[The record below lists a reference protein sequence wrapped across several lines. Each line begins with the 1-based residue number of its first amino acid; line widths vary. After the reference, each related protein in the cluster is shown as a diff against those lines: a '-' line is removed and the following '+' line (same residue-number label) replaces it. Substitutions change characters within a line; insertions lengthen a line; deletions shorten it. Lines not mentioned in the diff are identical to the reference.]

1 MKSDG
6 NAFHPPH
13 TQTQFDVCVQF
24 LSVHVAFL
32 GRGGGLR
39 NRLSSRVQA
48 LGSNLTE
55 LVLLFLKGGDEE
67 ENDEPPKV
75 VVTEVKEEDA
85 FYSKK

>member
-1 MKSDG
+1 MR
-6 NAFHPPH
+6 
-13 TQTQFDVCVQF
+13 
-24 LSVHVAFL
+24 SVSVSS
-32 GRGGGLR
+32 RGVFRSRRGLR

-55 LVLLFLKGGDEE
+55 LVLFLKGGDEE

>member
-1 MKSDG
+1 MR
-6 NAFHPPH
+6 
-13 TQTQFDVCVQF
+13 
-24 LSVHVAFL
+24 SVSVSS
-32 GRGGGLR
+32 RGVFRSRRGVR